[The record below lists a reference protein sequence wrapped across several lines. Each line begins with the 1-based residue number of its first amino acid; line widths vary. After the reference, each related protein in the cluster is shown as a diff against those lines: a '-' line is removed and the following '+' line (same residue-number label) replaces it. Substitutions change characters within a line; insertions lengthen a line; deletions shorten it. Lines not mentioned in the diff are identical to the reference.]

1 MHKYMKTALLFIS
14 LSIISLIFP
23 GCGDKQDN
31 SPQALETKKIV
42 ESFIQSYNKGDA
54 DSCIGLLSKDIVVEQ
69 KALHDVKSQDVR
81 SVHEALKS
89 NIAWKHNW
97 KIIKYLNNSE
107 NSITLLVDESGDD
120 IKLIGIDSISSENS
134 FEVKDGK
141 IAKIVTVIDRKLAE
155 QLASKTAGGI
165 GIKTDIKPDRIIITD
180 VTANFP
186 AEKAGL
192 KQGDDIMAIDGI
204 NCSDMRPGEQTIR
217 IRGPVNSKVLLKVR
231 HSDSNKTFDI
241 ELIRA
246 DLSKLPSK

>member
-1 MHKYMKTALLFIS
+1 MQKYIKTASLFIS
-14 LSIISLIFP
+14 LSIVCLIFS
-23 GCGDKQDN
+23 GCGNKQDN
-31 SPQALETKKIV
+31 SLQALETKKIV

-69 KALHDVKSQDVR
+69 KALQDVKSQDVR
-81 SVHEALKS
+81 SVHEAFKR

-97 KIIKYLNNSE
+97 KIIKYLDNTKNSV
-107 NSITLLVDESGDD
+107 TLLIEESGDD
-120 IKLIGIDSISSENS
+120 IRLIGIDSISYKNS
-134 FEVKDGK
+134 FEVKDRK
-141 IAKIVTVIDRKLAE
+141 IAKIVTVIDKKLTE

-165 GIKTDIKPDRIIITD
+165 GINTDIKPDRIIITD
-180 VTANFP
+180 VTANSP

-204 NCSDMRPGEQTIR
+204 NCLDMRQGEQIIR
-217 IRGPVNSKVLLKVR
+217 IRGPINSKVLLKVR
-231 HSDSNKTFDI
+231 HPDSNETFNV